1 MKKIQKQIA
10 TFAILAGFML
20 GVKNGYIALWKDD
33 DPQPYQVFPVRADS
47 LPVSDQLQLQRGI
60 YIESIDQLLQLIE
73 DYL

>member
-33 DPQPYQVFPVRADS
+33 DPQPYQVFSVRADS

-60 YIESIDQLLQLIE
+60 YIESMDQLLQLIE